1 MDFLKIAVIIAFVAL
16 TLLTIKIHPE
26 MHQPMLLEDADFV
39 LTRISD
45 NITTDN
51 IPVTNVSNTENKKNI
66 VISVPEQKESAKK
79 AIEIYNRQQEQPIIK
94 YVQTND
100 VKTAKKEVNVVP
112 QSNPSN
118 SSQMELLQRVMKNS
132 ENAAVVKQ
140 PDETKTIKYINTD
153 TPKTTKQTKTVETPK
168 IPSNSQTRTVQTTP
182 TQPKSP
188 SNPYMTEQEEIIAW
202 NIWRSNIQNQI
213 MKDSNIDFAPYG
225 TVFTF
230 TFIVDKFG
238 NVSNIKVDCSH
249 PSFMD
254 VARNNVKPA
263 ISNLQK
269 KPILNFP
276 KGTKRTSTVVT
287 GMFLI
292 GTQTRYSTPDNYSD
306 YERVVR

>member
-1 MDFLKIAVIIAFVAL
+1 MDFLKVAVLIAFFVL
-16 TLLTIKIHPE
+16 TLITIKIHPE

-45 NITTDN
+45 TITTEN
-51 IPVTNVSNTENKKNI
+51 IPVANISNTENKKTVEI
-66 VISVPEQKESAKK
+66 PVSEQEEATQK
-79 AIEIYNRQQEQPIIK
+79 AIEVYNKQQEQPVVK
-94 YVQTND
+94 YV
-100 VKTAKKEVNVVP
+100 KTQEVQPSKKEVKVVQKETP
-112 QSNPSN
+112 NKT
-118 SSQMELLQRVMKNS
+118 SQMELLQRVMQNS
-132 ENAAVVKQ
+132 ENSEVVLQ
-140 PDETKTIKYINTD
+140 PEDKVIKYVNTD
-153 TPKTTKQTKTVETPK
+153 TPKTQTQTKTVETPK
-168 IPSNSQTRTVQTTP
+168 TPTSTQQKTVQTTP
-182 TQPKSP
+182 TQPKSS

-213 MKDSNIDFAPYG
+213 MKDSNIDFAPFG
-225 TVFTF
+225 TIFTF

-238 NVSNIKVDCSH
+238 NVSNIKVECSN
-249 PSFMD
+249 PNFMD

-292 GTQTRYSTPDNYSD
+292 GTQTRYSTPENYSD

>member
-1 MDFLKIAVIIAFVAL
+1 MDFLKIAVIVAFILL
-16 TLLTIKIHPE
+16 TILTIKIHPE

-45 NITTDN
+45 TITTDN
-51 IPVTNVSNTENKKNI
+51 IPVANVKSTENTKVLETSPQEQRKTTQE
-66 VISVPEQKESAKK
+66 VINQ
-79 AIEIYNRQQEQPIIK
+79 YNKQQEEPIVK
-94 YVQTND
+94 YIQTEN
-100 VKTAKKEVNVVP
+100 VKPSKKEVKVTQYETPNKT
-112 QSNPSN
+112 
-118 SSQMELLQRVMKNS
+118 SQMELLQRVMQNS
-132 ENAAVVKQ
+132 ENADVVKQ
-140 PDETKTIKYINTD
+140 AEEIIKYVNTD
-153 TPKTTKQTKTVETPK
+153 TPKAKPQTKTVQTAA
-168 IPSNSQTRTVQTTP
+168 PS
-182 TQPKSP
+182 QPKSS

-225 TVFTF
+225 TIFTF

-238 NVSNIKVDCSH
+238 NVSNIKVECSN

-276 KGTKRTSTVVT
+276 RGTKRTSTVVT

-292 GTQTRYSTPDNYSD
+292 GTQTRYSTPENYSD

>member
-1 MDFLKIAVIIAFVAL
+1 MDFLKIAVIIAFVV
-16 TLLTIKIHPE
+16 LTILTIQIHPE

-51 IPVTNVSNTENKKNI
+51 IPVANVSNIENKKNI
-66 VISVPEQKESAKK
+66 EISVPEQKESAKK
-79 AIEIYNRQQEQPIIK
+79 AIEIYNRQQEQPVVK

-100 VKTAKKEVNVVP
+100 IKPAKKEVKVA
-112 QSNPSN
+112 QNPN
-118 SSQMELLQRVMKNS
+118 SDRTSQMELLQRVMKNT
-132 ENAAVVKQ
+132 ENSVVVKQ
-140 PDETKTIKYINTD
+140 PEETKTTKYINTE
-153 TPKTTKQTKTVETPK
+153 TPKSTKQTKVVETPK
-168 IPSNSQTRTVQTTP
+168 TPTNNQTKTVKTTP
-182 TQPKSP
+182 SQPKSS
-188 SNPYMTEQEEIIAW
+188 SNPYMTEEEEIIAW
-202 NIWRSNIQNQI
+202 NVWRSNIQNQI

-238 NVSNIKVDCSH
+238 NVSNIKVECSH

-276 KGTKRTSTVVT
+276 RGTKRTSTVVT